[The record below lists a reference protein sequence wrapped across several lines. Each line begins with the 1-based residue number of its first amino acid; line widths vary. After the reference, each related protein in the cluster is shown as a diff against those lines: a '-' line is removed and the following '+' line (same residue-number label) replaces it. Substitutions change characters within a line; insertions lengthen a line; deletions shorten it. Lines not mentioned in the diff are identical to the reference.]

1 MKKYGRLQKRKSY
14 SIRYKISFCVDNEHF
29 VWITKY
35 RYPVLTGAVALRARE
50 LLRQG
55 CEANNLRI
63 LKGSVGKDHIH
74 MLLSCPTTMAPSE
87 IAQKLKGRTSRILQE
102 EFPELRKR
110 YWGQHM
116 WGRGYFC
123 GTVGEVDQ
131 KTIENYIEHQG
142 EEDDDNFTVVE

>member
-1 MKKYGRLQKRKSY
+1 MADYRKGSHTVYDIKY
-14 SIRYKISFCVDNEHF
+14 HF

-35 RYPVLTGAVALRARE
+35 RYPVLRGSIAMRARE

-63 LKGSVGKDHIH
+63 LKGSVDKDHIH

-87 IAQKLKGRTSRILQE
+87 IAQKLKGRTSKILQE
-102 EFPELRKR
+102 EFPELKKR

>member
-1 MKKYGRLQKRKSY
+1 MAEYRKGSHTVYDIKY
-14 SIRYKISFCVDNEHF
+14 HF
-29 VWITKY
+29 LWITKY
-35 RYPVLTGAVALRARE
+35 RYPVLRGAVALRARE

-142 EEDDDNFTVVE
+142 EEDDDNFTLVE

>member
-1 MKKYGRLQKRKSY
+1 MADYRKGSHTVYDIKY
-14 SIRYKISFCVDNEHF
+14 HF

-35 RYPVLTGAVALRARE
+35 RYPVLRGSIAMRARE

-87 IAQKLKGRTSRILQE
+87 IAQKLKGRTSKILQE
-102 EFPELRKR
+102 EFPELKKDI
-110 YWGQHM
+110 GDSI
-116 WGRGYFC
+116 C
-123 GTVGEVDQ
+123 GGED
-131 KTIENYIEHQG
+131 I
-142 EEDDDNFTVVE
+142 FVEQ

>member
-1 MKKYGRLQKRKSY
+1 MADYRKGSHTVYDIKY
-14 SIRYKISFCVDNEHF
+14 HF

-35 RYPVLTGAVALRARE
+35 RYPVLRGSIAMRARK

-55 CEANNLRI
+55 CQANNLRI
-63 LKGSVGKDHIH
+63 LNGSVGKDYIH

-87 IAQKLKGRTSRILQE
+87 IAPKLKGRTSKILQE
-102 EFPELRKR
+102 EFPELKKR

>member
-1 MKKYGRLQKRKSY
+1 MADYRKGSHTVYDIKY
-14 SIRYKISFCVDNEHF
+14 HF

-35 RYPVLTGAVALRARE
+35 RYPVLRGSIAMRARE

-87 IAQKLKGRTSRILQE
+87 IAQKLKGRTSKILQE
-102 EFPELRKR
+102 EFPELKKR

-123 GTVGEVDQ
+123 GTVG
-131 KTIENYIEHQG
+131 G

>member
-1 MKKYGRLQKRKSY
+1 MADYRKGSHTVYDIKY
-14 SIRYKISFCVDNEHF
+14 HF

-116 WGRGYFC
+116 CGRGYFC

-142 EEDDDNFTVVE
+142 EEDDDNFTLVE

>member
-1 MKKYGRLQKRKSY
+1 MADYRKGSHTVYDIKY
-14 SIRYKISFCVDNEHF
+14 HF

-35 RYPVLTGAVALRARE
+35 RYPVLRGSIAMRARE

-87 IAQKLKGRTSRILQE
+87 IAQKLKGRTSKILQE
-102 EFPELRKR
+102 EFPELKKR

-142 EEDDDNFTVVE
+142 EEDDDNFTVFSRA

>member
-1 MKKYGRLQKRKSY
+1 M
-14 SIRYKISFCVDNEHF
+14 
-29 VWITKY
+29 
-35 RYPVLTGAVALRARE
+35 RARE

-116 WGRGYFC
+116 CGRGYFC

>member
-1 MKKYGRLQKRKSY
+1 MADYRKGSHTVYDIKY
-14 SIRYKISFCVDNEHF
+14 HF

-142 EEDDDNFTVVE
+142 LAKRSLD

>member
-1 MKKYGRLQKRKSY
+1 MADYRKGIHTVYDIKY
-14 SIRYKISFCVDNEHF
+14 HF

-35 RYPVLTGAVALRARE
+35 RYPVLRGSIAMRARE

-87 IAQKLKGRTSRILQE
+87 IAQKLKGRTSKILQE
-102 EFPELRKR
+102 EFPELKKR

>member
-1 MKKYGRLQKRKSY
+1 MADYRKGSHTVYDIKY
-14 SIRYKISFCVDNEHF
+14 HF

-116 WGRGYFC
+116 LGRGYFC

>member
-1 MKKYGRLQKRKSY
+1 MAEYRKGSHTVYDLKY
-14 SIRYKISFCVDNEHF
+14 HF

-35 RYPVLTGAVALRARE
+35 RYPVLRGEVALRARE

-55 CEANNLRI
+55 CEANNIRI

-74 MLLSCPTTMAPSE
+74 MLLSCPTTMSPSE
-87 IAQKLKGRTSRILQE
+87 IVQKLKGRTSRLLQE
-102 EFPELRKR
+102 EFPALRKK

-131 KTIENYIEHQG
+131 KTIESYIEHQG

>member
-1 MKKYGRLQKRKSY
+1 MADYRKGSHTVYDIKY
-14 SIRYKISFCVDNEHF
+14 HF

-35 RYPVLTGAVALRARE
+35 RYPVLRGSIAMRARE

-87 IAQKLKGRTSRILQE
+87 IAQKLKGRTSKILQE
-102 EFPELRKR
+102 EFPELKKR

-142 EEDDDNFTVVE
+142 EDDDNFTVVE

>member
-1 MKKYGRLQKRKSY
+1 MADYRKGSHTVYDIKY
-14 SIRYKISFCVDNEHF
+14 HF

-35 RYPVLTGAVALRARE
+35 RYPVLRGSIAMRARE

-87 IAQKLKGRTSRILQE
+87 IAQKLKGRTSKILQE
-102 EFPELRKR
+102 EFPELKKR

-131 KTIENYIEHQG
+131 KTIENYL
-142 EEDDDNFTVVE
+142 NP

>member
-1 MKKYGRLQKRKSY
+1 MADYRKGSHTVYDIKY
-14 SIRYKISFCVDNEHF
+14 HF

-131 KTIENYIEHQG
+131 KTIENYIEHEG

>member
-1 MKKYGRLQKRKSY
+1 MADYRKGSHTVYDIKY
-14 SIRYKISFCVDNEHF
+14 HF

-35 RYPVLTGAVALRARE
+35 RYPVLRGSIAMRARK

-55 CEANNLRI
+55 CQANNLRI
-63 LKGSVGKDHIH
+63 LNGSVGKDYIH

-87 IAQKLKGRTSRILQE
+87 IAQKLKGRTSKILQE
-102 EFPELRKR
+102 EFPELKKR

>member
-1 MKKYGRLQKRKSY
+1 MAEYRKGSHTVYDIKY
-14 SIRYKISFCVDNEHF
+14 HF

-35 RYPVLTGAVALRARE
+35 RYPVLRAEVALRARE

-55 CEANNLRI
+55 CEANNIRI

-74 MLLSCPTTMAPSE
+74 MLLSCPTTMSPSE
-87 IAQKLKGRTSRILQE
+87 IVQKLKGRTSRLLQE
-102 EFPELRKR
+102 EFPALRKK

-131 KTIENYIEHQG
+131 KTIESYIEHQG

>member
-1 MKKYGRLQKRKSY
+1 MADYRKGSHTVYDIKY
-14 SIRYKISFCVDNEHF
+14 HF

-35 RYPVLTGAVALRARE
+35 RYPALRGSIAMRARE

-87 IAQKLKGRTSRILQE
+87 IAQKLKGRTSKILQE
-102 EFPELRKR
+102 EFPELKKR

>member
-1 MKKYGRLQKRKSY
+1 MADYRKGSHTVYDIKY
-14 SIRYKISFCVDNEHF
+14 HF

-87 IAQKLKGRTSRILQE
+87 IAQKLKGRASRILQE

>member
-1 MKKYGRLQKRKSY
+1 MAEYRKGSHTVYDIKY
-14 SIRYKISFCVDNEHF
+14 HF

-35 RYPVLTGAVALRARE
+35 RYPVLRGEVALRARE

-55 CEANNLRI
+55 CEANNIRI

-74 MLLSCPTTMAPSE
+74 MLLSCPTTMSPSE
-87 IAQKLKGRTSRILQE
+87 IVQKLKGRTSRLLQE
-102 EFPELRKR
+102 EFPALRKK

-116 WGRGYFC
+116 CGRGYFC

-142 EEDDDNFTVVE
+142 EDDDNFTVVE

>member
-1 MKKYGRLQKRKSY
+1 MADYRKGSHTVYDIKY
-14 SIRYKISFCVDNEHF
+14 HF

-35 RYPVLTGAVALRARE
+35 RYPGLRGSIAMRARE

-55 CEANNLRI
+55 CQANNLRI

-87 IAQKLKGRTSRILQE
+87 IAQKLKGRTSKILQE
-102 EFPELRKR
+102 EFPELKKR

>member
-1 MKKYGRLQKRKSY
+1 MADYRKGSHTVYDIKY
-14 SIRYKISFCVDNEHF
+14 HF

-35 RYPVLTGAVALRARE
+35 RYPVLRGSIAMRARE

-74 MLLSCPTTMAPSE
+74 MLLLCPTTMAPSE
-87 IAQKLKGRTSRILQE
+87 IAQKLKGRTSKILQE
-102 EFPELRKR
+102 EFPELKKR